1 MFTQDMMEND
11 FLSKTYNGKCPFSY
25 DIRSNRLSGKC
36 TFYKGHKGKWTFM
49 NVIRQNVYFTKDI
62 LGNILFNKS
71 IKMFF
76 FYFFFLIVSVLFS
89 KT

>member
-11 FLSKTYNGKCPFSY
+11 FLSKTYNGKCPFLHA
-25 DIRSNRLSGKC
+25 IISNRLSVKC

-62 LGNILFNKS
+62 LGNVLFNKS
-71 IKMFF
+71 IKKCS
-76 FYFFFLIVSVLFS
+76 FYISFNSKCLFS

>member
-1 MFTQDMMEND
+1 MFTQDMMENS
-11 FLSKTYNGKCPFSY
+11 FLSKTYNGKCPFSH
-25 DIRSNRLSGKC
+25 DIISNRLSEIC

-49 NVIRQNVYFTKDI
+49 NVIRQNVYFTKYI

-71 IKMFF
+71 VKKCC

-89 KT
+89 NT